1 VGLEKGQHPG
11 NAGEFPHEHLL
22 EVVLLPAVLQPGPA
36 VQVVK
41 GLQQLVARVAFLRR
55 VAIQQADGTVDVLA
69 GEGRIDESRNATVA
83 IADADAVAIAVAV
96 ADAVVASSTR
106 SISTTAGLGFGAAAT
121 QIKRRRRRDSL
132 FFFFFVVGV
141 VVIVGINVIV
151 GIIVIGVVIVAV
163 VFLVAV
169 ARDNVRTRVSG
180 IRIGGGDALLLGGLW
195 RCCCCC
201 CSLRRAFVGQ
211 HKDATGRSRH
221 RI

>member
-141 VVIVGINVIV
+141 VVINVIV
-151 GIIVIGVVIVAV
+151 GIIVIVIGVVIVAV